1 MNAPNEAARRHLR
14 VRVTGSQ
21 SIHTACGLDDPRQYT
36 SNPGQVTCGACRRTV
51 AMADAEI
58 IYARRNKNRR
68 RSGN

>member
-1 MNAPNEAARRHLR
+1 MNVPNEAAKRHLR
-14 VRVTGSQ
+14 VRVSGSDDIR
-21 SIHTACGLDDPRQYT
+21 SACGLTHPPQYT
-36 SNPGQVTCGACRRTV
+36 TNPGQVTCGACRRTV